1 MSILLALSTS
11 LQAADEGLTWHALFA
26 DLPTDPVS
34 VFALLLLIVS
44 VGMVIWFG
52 RPRGKGG
59 RRPA

>member
-1 MSILLALSTS
+1 MSRLLALSTF
-11 LQAADEGLTWHALFA
+11 LQAANEGLTWSGLIA

-52 RPRGKGG
+52 RPGGKGG